1 MQCYKTIA
9 KSGTSNYRVLGSR
22 HLGFVFEIQSEEQA
36 KEIIKQFKQDYHDA
50 THVCHAFR
58 LGPKGD
64 FVKFSDDGE
73 PSGTAGKPMS
83 GALMSAGLTQV
94 LALVVRYYGGTKLGT
109 GGLIQAYR
117 TAVEL
122 AIDEAGII
130 EKEWRVSFEILCSY
144 ADMPIILTYLKSN
157 DAQKMS
163 ILQTDTCQ
171 LSYHINASA
180 WEALNSFVAEFASA
194 SIHLI

>member
-1 MQCYKTIA
+1 MELYSTLVRP
-9 KSGTSNYRVLGSR
+9 GTSNYRVLGSR
-22 HLGFVFEIQSEEQA
+22 HLGFVFEISSEEEA
-36 KEIIKQFKQDYHDA
+36 KEIIKKFKVDYHDA

-58 LGPKGD
+58 LGVTGD

-83 GALMSAGLTQV
+83 GALLSAGITQV

-122 AIDEAGII
+122 AIEDAGIM
-130 EKEWRVSFEILCSY
+130 EKEWRVAFKISCDYS
-144 ADMPIILTYLKSN
+144 AMPDVLTYLKN
-157 DAQKMS
+157 HDAKK
-163 ILQTDTCQ
+163 INIEQTDRCLLT
-171 LSYHINASA
+171 YNINASH
-180 WEALNSFVAEFASA
+180 WEALQLFVDNFSEAELHP
-194 SIHLI
+194 I

>member
-1 MQCYKTIA
+1 MELFSTLS
-9 KSGTSNYRVLGSR
+9 KSGSSNYRVLGSR
-22 HLGFVFEIQSEEQA
+22 HLGFVFEISSEDEA
-36 KEIIKQFKQDYHDA
+36 KEIVKKFKVDYHDA

-83 GALMSAGLTQV
+83 GALLSAGITQT
-94 LALVVRYYGGTKLGT
+94 LAIVVRYFGGTKLGT

-122 AIDEAGII
+122 AIQDAGIV
-130 EKEWRVSFEILCSY
+130 EKEWRISFRITCSY
-144 ADMPIILTYLKSN
+144 AEMPAVLTYLKSN
-157 DAQKMS
+157 DAHK
-163 ILQTDTCQ
+163 IHIDQTDKCQ
-171 LSYHINASA
+171 LTYNINASG
-180 WEALNSFVAEFASA
+180 WEALKAFISELS
-194 SIHLI
+194 SSELHQL